1 MLFGNCYHGNSCYDN
16 THVVAKVIVAVVT
29 YNVCDVAFYMD
40 SMSPRTSCVQYGG
53 GHLLGELWYN
63 FSTYGLGYSHYT
75 CFINSTPVESLF
87 PKLSMHQVVEEPIG
101 RYKLRE

>member
-40 SMSPRTSCVQYGG
+40 SMSPRTSCVQ
-53 GHLLGELWYN
+53 L
-63 FSTYGLGYSHYT
+63 FSKFAS
-75 CFINSTPVESLF
+75 CIEI
-87 PKLSMHQVVEEPIG
+87 KQ
-101 RYKLRE
+101 